1 MSNITLPGN
10 IWYITSRHDTVLT
23 RFHSQIQMFASLC
36 IYYSQ
41 ICILIEAMWNAESG
55 VSIYTDAR
63 LAFWVVMHLYVLEK
77 GSKSPQKTSIWV
89 VLHTI
94 DGFNGLSCWISPWTP
109 LEISR
114 RFSEHR
120 LHQLLLNAIAH
131 TSARPV
137 LYWATAIKINGNVYG
152 WLYREKEKKKQTSK
166 PDIIERTSGC
176 QSLR

>member
-23 RFHSQIQMFASLC
+23 RFRSQIEMFANLC

-55 VSIYTDAR
+55 VSIDTDAR
-63 LAFWVVMHLYVLEK
+63 LAFWVVMHLYGLEK
-77 GSKSPQKTSIWV
+77 GSKSPQKTSIWG

-94 DGFNGLSCWISPWTP
+94 NGFNGLSCWISPRMP

-120 LHQLLLNAIAH
+120 LHQLLLNAIAQLQM
-131 TSARPV
+131 V
-137 LYWATAIKINGNVYG
+137 KLYIYSTLPFK
-152 WLYREKEKKKQTSK
+152 
-166 PDIIERTSGC
+166 
-176 QSLR
+176 SLGSVRFLMFF